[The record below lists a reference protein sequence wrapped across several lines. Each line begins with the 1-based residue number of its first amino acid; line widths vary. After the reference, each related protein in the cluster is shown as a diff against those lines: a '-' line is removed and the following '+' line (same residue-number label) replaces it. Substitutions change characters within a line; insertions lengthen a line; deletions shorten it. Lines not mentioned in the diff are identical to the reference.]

1 MHTRKMWI
9 VLAVVPALFLLA
21 CGGKNAAAPTSSSN
35 DATTHTMADGT
46 KMSDAEMAQADKP
59 PAPSDTAKMICSSE
73 IKNSIKAQLKLSTT
87 PKPASRYTDKIYT
100 CTYQLS
106 VGTLTL
112 TVNDANNAKSGR
124 AYFDKLQASL
134 PTAANLKGAL
144 GLGLPAFQTPNG
156 NVVFL
161 KDGKTLR
168 VDATKLPATFAP
180 DKTHRLGLAYALA
193 TTVIACWQHG

>member
-1 MHTRKMWI
+1 M
-9 VLAVVPALFLLA
+9 VAPALLLLG
-21 CGGKNAAAPTSSSN
+21 CGESNTAAPANSAYGT
-35 DATTHTMADGT
+35 ATHTMPDGT
-46 KMSDAEMAQADKP
+46 KMSDAEMAGTDK
-59 PAPSDTAKMICSSE
+59 AAVPSATAKMICSSE
-73 IKNSIKAQLKLSTT
+73 IKDSIKTQLKLSAAPQPTSSY
-87 PKPASRYTDKIYT
+87 ANKIYT
-100 CTYQLS
+100 CSYPLA

-112 TVNDANNAKSGR
+112 TVNDADNAKSGR

-156 NVVFL
+156 NIVFL

-168 VDATKLPATFAP
+168 VDATKLPITFAP

-193 TTVIACWQHG
+193 TTVIACWQH